1 MTRYL
6 RHEKLIAY
14 KLARSVARWLRY
26 RARFP
31 RREGALKDQAQRAAD
46 SVALNLAE
54 GCCREGKD
62 RLYHFRVAMGSASE
76 CCAVFD
82 LVDVAGAEDRQ
93 TELRRIVALICGLS

>member
-14 KLARSVARWLRY
+14 QLARGVARWLRY
-26 RARFP
+26 EARFP
-31 RREGALKDQAQRAAD
+31 RQEGSLRDQAQRAVD
-46 SVALNLAE
+46 SVVLNLAE

-82 LVDVAGAEDRQ
+82 LVDVAGAKERQ
-93 TELRRIVALICGLS
+93 EELRRVVALICGLR

>member
-14 KLARSVARWLRY
+14 QLARRVARWLRY
-26 RARFP
+26 EARFP
-31 RREGALKDQAQRAAD
+31 RREGALRDQAQRAAD
-46 SVALNLAE
+46 SMVLNLAE
-54 GCCREGKD
+54 GCNREGKD

-82 LVDVAGAEDRQ
+82 LVDLAGAADRQ
-93 TELRRIVALICGLS
+93 RELRRIVALICGLS